1 MKETEDAPVQRNDNP
16 DGNPE
21 RKIKRLEKDKDRLKK
36 KVTDLEEENRR
47 LKEQVAEYRAL
58 LFKSN
63 RNTASEKDAKPGR
76 IPKKRGAPKG
86 HPGTTRKT
94 PDRVDEHVD
103 VFLEECPECGG
114 HDLKECKRHEDHYQE
129 DIVIPQTKVTRFR
142 HHFYYCSKCKTV
154 VYGQGEGEMPG
165 SYIGPV
171 AKGIAGWL
179 HYQMRIP
186 YRQIRRLFHELF
198 RLDFDPSSA
207 PGFDRQIRCR
217 GDPFYEQLKKLLPEQ
232 AFAHLDETGWRKEG
246 VNYWLWCC
254 AVMKAVVFL
263 IDRRRSGEVVT
274 NLLGKKYGGV
284 LISDFLATYNGI
296 ICRKQRCLVHLL
308 RLIKKWQIRFAGDK
322 KRKAY
327 FVEFKKLIKSIIAFS
342 KKMAAK
348 AGLTPADIVRRADLI
363 ARLRRK
369 LAQPLHHPRADKFRI
384 KLLKMIKELTTC
396 LDFPDVCAHNNRVER
411 LLRGSVIMRKV
422 TFGNRSDNGI
432 RNHEVIMSLI
442 ETAKLHS
449 ADPLRFLHLLLTN
462 PTQAASVILPNKLS
476 PG

>member
-1 MKETEDAPVQRNDNP
+1 MKETDNLSGQGNDNP
-16 DGNPE
+16 AGNTE

-36 KVTDLEEENRR
+36 KVTDLKEENRR
-47 LKEQVAEYRAL
+47 LKEQVNEYRAM
-58 LFKSN
+58 LFKPN
-63 RNTASEKDAKPGR
+63 RNTVSGKDGKPGR

-86 HPGTTRKT
+86 HPGKTRRK

-103 VFLEECPECGG
+103 VFLDECPECGG
-114 HDLKECKRHEDHYQE
+114 HDLKQCKRHEDHYQE
-129 DIVIPQTKVTRFR
+129 DIVIPQTKVTLFR

-154 VYGQGEGEMPG
+154 VYGTGEGELPG

-171 AKGIAGWL
+171 AKSVAGWL

-186 YRQIRRLFHELF
+186 YRPIRRLFHELF
-198 RLDFDPSSA
+198 GLDFDPSSA

-217 GDPFYEQLKKLLPEQ
+217 GDPFYEQLKKLLPKQ

-246 VNYWLWCC
+246 INYWLWCC

-263 IDRRRSGEVVT
+263 IDRRRSGKVVT
-274 NLLGKKYGGV
+274 DLLGKKYSGV
-284 LISDFLATYNGI
+284 LISDFLAAYNGI

-308 RLIKKWQIRFAGDK
+308 RLIKKWQIRFAGDR

-342 KKMAAK
+342 KKMTAK
-348 AGLTPADIVRRADLI
+348 AGFTPADIVRKADLI

-369 LAQPLHHPRADKFRI
+369 LAQPLQHTRADKFRI
-384 KLLKMIKELTTC
+384 KMLKMIKELTAC
-396 LDFPDVCAHNNRVER
+396 LDSPDVCAHNNRVER
-411 LLRGSVIMRKV
+411 LLRGSVIMRKI

-442 ETAKLHS
+442 ETAKLHN
-449 ADPLRFLHLLLTN
+449 ADPLHFLRLLLTN
-462 PTQAASVILPNKLS
+462 PTQAALVILPKKLS
-476 PG
+476 IG